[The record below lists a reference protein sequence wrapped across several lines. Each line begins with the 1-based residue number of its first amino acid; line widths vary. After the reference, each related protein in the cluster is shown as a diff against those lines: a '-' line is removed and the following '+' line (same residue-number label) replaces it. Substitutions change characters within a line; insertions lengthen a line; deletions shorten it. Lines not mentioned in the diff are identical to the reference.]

1 MNQAIA
7 LYVVCERA
15 VFVSDA
21 AWLAALARLLQ
32 LLVPGEGLQV
42 RAKGVPASEADE
54 LFAKAR
60 RATAAASVPV
70 LLNGSRK
77 RAVRLGFE
85 GAHLPEAELRAM
97 TPECSAK
104 CAITGASVHSSEAR
118 RLAEAAGVDFVL
130 VGPVFDPG
138 SKPGRGQGIDILAAI
153 AREATVPV
161 LAIGG
166 ITPARVAECLGAG
179 ARGVG
184 VVSGI
189 VAQPDLDAAL
199 ESYRAALAH
208 ARSATAVQRS
218 IR

>member
-1 MNQAIA
+1 VNQPFA
-7 LYVVCERA
+7 LYVVCERG
-15 VFVSDA
+15 VFASDA
-21 AWLAALARLLQ
+21 AWLAALARLSQ

-42 RAKGVPASEADE
+42 RAKSVPAREADE

-60 RATAAASVPV
+60 RATAAARIPV

-77 RAVRLGFE
+77 QAARLGFE
-85 GAHLPEAELRAM
+85 GAHLPEAELLAL
-97 TPECSAK
+97 TPERSDI

-130 VGPVFDPG
+130 AGPVFDPV
-138 SKPGRGQGIDILAAI
+138 SKPGRGEGIELLAAI
-153 AREATVPV
+153 ACEATVPV

-166 ITPARVAECLGAG
+166 IRPARVAECLGAG

-189 VAQPDLDAAL
+189 VAQPGLDAAL

-208 ARSATAVQRS
+208 ARSATAAQRS